1 MKIRLANK
9 FDMPRLIDML
19 WHYND
24 MTNVINNSGTNLTV
38 DNDKTL
44 IKILSHI
51 FAGGGL
57 AIVSEQDNKLTGMLL
72 SIINPYM
79 WDNTKLI
86 MIEIMYWVEPEYRK
100 TRAGYLL
107 LKKYIELCD
116 EMKESGRIKN
126 FTISK
131 MEGQTLDYS
140 RFGFKPI
147 EQTWS
152 M

>member
-1 MKIRLANK
+1 
-9 FDMPRLIDML
+9 ML
-19 WHYND
+19 FR
-24 MTNVINNSGTNLTV
+24 S
-38 DNDKTL
+38 
-44 IKILSHI
+44 
-51 FAGGGL
+51 
-57 AIVSEQDNKLTGMLL
+57 
-72 SIINPYM
+72 
-79 WDNTKLI
+79 
-86 MIEIMYWVEPEYRK
+86 EYRK